1 MYYIYVYIYRY
12 VNWKYIIAIKLQ
24 DMRTRLTTKENEIKY
39 VTYFNAEVI

>member
-1 MYYIYVYIYRY
+1 MYIYRY

-24 DMRTRLTTKENEIKY
+24 DMRTLKRLTTKENEIKY